1 MRQGLAEGVANIT
14 SLPTGIAKLGSGCS
28 EARFGCGRCLFND
41 SAQGMA
47 KQWQRIVK
55 QGLAEGVAN
64 ITSLPTGIAKLGS
77 VYSEARFD
85 CGRCLFYDSA
95 HGMAKLGHG
104 IVRQVIA
111 ECVAGSTTPRKE
123 WQNWGSV

>member
-1 MRQGLAEGVANIT
+1 
-14 SLPTGIAKLGSGCS
+14 
-28 EARFGCGRCLFND
+28 
-41 SAQGMA
+41 MA
-47 KQWQRIVK
+47 KQGQSRVR

-77 VYSEARFD
+77 VYSEARFGW
-85 CGRCLFYDSA
+85 GRCLFYDSA

-104 IVRQVIA
+104 IVRQGIA
-111 ECVAGSTTPRKE
+111 ECKE